1 VAHVGNEQVTP
12 GKEGKRSPSDGTPG
26 YMLPSSLL
34 STSLIAS
41 SPCNDGGRQWSAV
54 YALAHLCDY
63 LVHQP
68 QF

>member
-1 VAHVGNEQVTP
+1 
-12 GKEGKRSPSDGTPG
+12 
-26 YMLPSSLL
+26 MLPSSLL